1 MRIRRLPEGIVNRI
15 AAGEV
20 IERPSSIV
28 KELVENAIDA
38 GARRIEVV
46 FRNGGRTLIRVADD
60 GGGMTARELDLAIE
74 RHATSKLEDDDLI
87 RIRTLGFRGE
97 ALPSIGAI
105 SRLVITS
112 RARGAREAHTIVVD
126 GGRRRDV
133 CPAAHGDGT
142 TVEVRDVFF
151 AVPARLKFLRSE
163 RSETAEAADVVRRL
177 AIAHPGIAFLFVTE
191 DRRLIDVGVAEGGEE
206 GLPARLADLLGSEFV
221 SSCVPIAGEHGKV
234 RLWGFAAVPTYH
246 RSQPNMQFMTVN
258 GRPVRD
264 RLVMG
269 AIRSAYADVMT
280 RGRFPALALFIE
292 CPGEAID
299 VNVHPAKA
307 EVRFRDPGDVRSLIV
322 GVIRSALADARTGV
336 SRTVHGSL
344 LSRIRPAG
352 ANAAPPVWQ
361 RAMSWDPLV
370 VSAPGLAED
379 AAPSVEP
386 ADEDAT
392 AAPLGQARGQ
402 LHGAYI
408 VAETADGVVIV
419 DQHAAHERIV
429 YEQLKEQRQGVG
441 IQTQP
446 LLVPEVV
453 DLDPV
458 NVARLAAEGE
468 FLGRLGLVLEPF
480 GTSSI
485 MVREVPAPL
494 AGGSTAALVR
504 DIADGLGDTP
514 PDEALEEKTNR
525 LLATMACHH
534 SVRGGR
540 RLHVQEMNA
549 LLRSMERGLNT
560 AQCNHGRPTHVELK
574 LRDIERMFGRK

>member
-1 MRIRRLPEGIVNRI
+1 
-15 AAGEV
+15 
-20 IERPSSIV
+20 
-28 KELVENAIDA
+28 
-38 GARRIEVV
+38 
-46 FRNGGRTLIRVADD
+46 
-60 GGGMTARELDLAIE
+60 
-74 RHATSKLEDDDLI
+74 
-87 RIRTLGFRGE
+87 
-97 ALPSIGAI
+97 
-105 SRLVITS
+105 
-112 RARGAREAHTIVVD
+112 
-126 GGRRRDV
+126 
-133 CPAAHGDGT
+133 
-142 TVEVRDVFF
+142 
-151 AVPARLKFLRSE
+151 
-163 RSETAEAADVVRRL
+163 
-177 AIAHPGIAFLFVTE
+177 
-191 DRRLIDVGVAEGGEE
+191 
-206 GLPARLADLLGSEFV
+206 
-221 SSCVPIAGEHGKV
+221 
-234 RLWGFAAVPTYH
+234 
-246 RSQPNMQFMTVN
+246 
-258 GRPVRD
+258 
-264 RLVMG
+264 
-269 AIRSAYADVMT
+269 
-280 RGRFPALALFIE
+280 
-292 CPGEAID
+292 
-299 VNVHPAKA
+299 
-307 EVRFRDPGDVRSLIV
+307 
-322 GVIRSALADARTGV
+322 
-336 SRTVHGSL
+336 
-344 LSRIRPAG
+344 
-352 ANAAPPVWQ
+352 
-361 RAMSWDPLV
+361 MSWDPLV